1 MAYVSPFILFFSCSP
16 GPVEDATYAAED
28 RLDSLIKSLAK
39 DTSVPSYLDSTV
51 NELALA
57 KPIQKDSGAEALPQ
71 PTGAIGKSGHCCYR
85 IVVQYGCK
93 TGA

>member
-1 MAYVSPFILFFSCSP
+1 MSDWFFSLSLSPCSP

-51 NELALA
+51 NDLAQA
-57 KPIQKDSGAEALPQ
+57 RPCQKEVGAEALP
-71 PTGAIGKSGHCCYR
+71 PHPSGALGK
-85 IVVQYGCK
+85 IVLI
-93 TGA
+93 